1 MNPIGSILAATD
13 FSPSARDALARAAG
27 LAAEHGAALTLLHV
41 ISGPSL
47 DAFKELLAGS
57 NDEPAGEAARLLE
70 EAAAELAAVAGRQAA
85 TRVRVGGV
93 HDELA
98 AAAERADLLVIG
110 DRGLHPMRDMIIG
123 TTAERLLG
131 SCRKPVLVV
140 KRGAAAPYRKVLVP
154 VDFSACSHAAFKAA
168 LGLAPRA
175 DLHVCHAFGLPSAG
189 KFWLAD
195 VPEAALRRYEAV
207 AGRAAEE
214 RLAVLAAEADSR
226 DRERCRLL
234 AVAGDPSMVVIAEAE
249 KREADLIVIGRHGES
264 ALRDF
269 LLGSVTRHVLANAPC
284 DVLVVPVAS

>member
-1 MNPIGSILAATD
+1 MSPIGSILAATD
-13 FSPSARDALARAAG
+13 FSASAQDALARAAG

-47 DAFKELLAGS
+47 DAFKELLAG
-57 NDEPAGEAARLLE
+57 NADEPVDEAARLLDK
-70 EAAAELAAVAGRQAA
+70 AATEMAAIAGRQPA
-85 TRVRVGGV
+85 TRVRIGGV

-98 AAAERADLLVIG
+98 AAAEQADLLVIG

-140 KRGAAAPYRKVLVP
+140 KGRAAGPYRKILVP
-154 VDFSACSHAAFKAA
+154 VDFSACSRAAFRAA

-175 DLHVCHAFGLPSAG
+175 DLHVCHAFGLPTAG
-189 KFWLAD
+189 KFWLAG
-195 VPEAALRRYEAV
+195 VPELAMRRYEAA

-214 RLAVLAAEADSR
+214 RLAVLAAETDGS

-234 AVAGDPSMVVIAEAE
+234 AVAGDPSMIVIEAAE

-284 DVLVVPVAS
+284 DVLVVPIAT